1 MLNIDYDKLNIETL
15 GSLDLIN
22 KAQHDGTKAN
32 VLNLIRHYSANGIKP
47 TYHRERKQKDIWAI
61 DITDWFIRVNFGKR
75 VSYFPHSKKAGDHVA
90 KKELVKNG
98 RFVKTAVR
106 TYA

>member
-22 KAQHDGTKAN
+22 KAQHDGTKSN
-32 VLNLIRHYSANGIKP
+32 VLKLIRHYSVNGIKP
-47 TYHRERKQKDIWAI
+47 TYYRERKQKDIWAI

-75 VSYFPHSKKAGDHVA
+75 VRYFPHTKKHGDYVA
-90 KKELVKNG
+90 KKDLVKNG

-106 TYA
+106 MYG

>member
-47 TYHRERKQKDIWAI
+47 MR
-61 DITDWFIRVNFGKR
+61 ITLYESVMARPFRSPISWLR
-75 VSYFPHSKKAGDHVA
+75 
-90 KKELVKNG
+90 
-98 RFVKTAVR
+98 
-106 TYA
+106 